1 MKTIL
6 CISDT
11 LNDFKEISQGHAVY
25 FFPITQLK
33 PSQHS
38 FSLFEAAFENLS
50 KQLDLKQ
57 IDLIIAEYVE
67 ALPLVYFIRRA
78 GFYCPAVLIPHTNA
92 YPLNILSYFIL
103 LKCYAHVED
112 IILCGSENAVVA
124 YKKML
129 TINAKNI
136 ATFGIKK
143 DFVPLDRAY
152 CRNELQLAKNK
163 KILLFTGR
171 FMNDKGLETL
181 LSIYS
186 SLLKCSDQAIQL
198 MISTSHIDP
207 IYYNA
212 LAHHTQNVII
222 FYRLTRAA
230 LVKLYNAAD
239 IYVSCA
245 LSIFE
250 TYGKSPLESIA
261 CGTPVIVPEWDGFP
275 YYMTPERGS
284 LIKVNFNQEPFA
296 SPYQFATL
304 NSSDCIEKII
314 TGLERESR
322 IESILPN
329 WAYYDDS
336 IRQIKDLIN
345 VLLSKPSAKKFFKP
359 FEKDKQAINLSLFSL
374 SIKAFFKFYEINNIE
389 DLILKNNQRAFSN
402 EFSQGAK
409 EILRMLHHE
418 IFNWMDSCHKKVEEV
433 REKEVRV

>member
-1 MKTIL
+1 MKNIL
-6 CISDT
+6 CITDT
-11 LNDFKEISQGHAVY
+11 LNDFKQISQGHAVY

-38 FSLFEAAFENLS
+38 FSLFQSGFENLS

-92 YPLNILSYFIL
+92 YPLNILIYFIL

-129 TINAKNI
+129 GINAKNI

-143 DFVPLDRAY
+143 DFVPLDRAC
-152 CRNELQLAKNK
+152 CRKELRLTENK

-186 SLLKCSDQAIQL
+186 SLLKCTDQSIQL
-198 MISTSHIDP
+198 IISTSHIDP

-212 LAHHTQNVII
+212 LAHQTKEVII
-222 FYRLTRAA
+222 FYRLTREA

-275 YYMTPERGS
+275 YYVTPERGS
-284 LIKVNFNQEPFA
+284 LVKVNFNQEPFA

-304 NSSDCIEKII
+304 NSTDYIEKVI

-322 IESILPN
+322 VESILPN

-336 IRQIKDLIN
+336 IQKIKDLVN
-345 VLLSKPSAKKFFKP
+345 ALFSKSSAKKFFKP
-359 FEKDKQAINLSLFSL
+359 FDKNKQAINSSLFSFGVNE
-374 SIKAFFKFYEINNIE
+374 FFKFYKINNIE
-389 DLILKNNQRAFSN
+389 DLTLKNNERAFSN
-402 EFSQGAK
+402 EFSQGEK
-409 EILRMLHHE
+409 EILKILHHE
-418 IFNWMDSCHKKVEEV
+418 IFNSMDSCQKKVEEV
-433 REKEVRV
+433 KEKEVWI